1 MGSVI
6 SAGINQ
12 VTSLAGNAVD
22 YIMNRETNNANER
35 INNHTNDSNL
45 QIARETN
52 EANKAINQANI
63 DYQNAYNQQV
73 FEREDT
79 AFQRMAKD
87 ASAVGINPLAISQGS
102 PSGGTASAPQASI
115 PMQGATMQGYRE
127 NPFVSKMADVSA
139 LAGISN
145 EINTIMTGIAQ
156 RDILHEQAVK
166 AKNENDFFAEN
177 GYYPAPPTDFERFL
191 TGVSNV
197 IEGKGAIS
205 HHVDVL
211 KDAFTDNV
219 AKPLSDLKSVSLPSI
234 SLPANMEFRSPIQL
248 YKIGKKLKED
258 DSHVKDLPSGMNKD
272 SMRSLNDYTGTGELK
287 QSSDSVLKSV
297 WSDFMDRVKTS
308 LTPKWQWSMRDK

>member
-1 MGSVI
+1 MGSII

-22 YIMNRETNNANER
+22 YVMNKETNHANER
-35 INNHTNDSNL
+35 INNHTNDANL

-63 DYQNAYNQQV
+63 DYQNAYNQQI

-115 PMQGATMQGYRE
+115 PMQGATMQDYRRD
-127 NPFVSKMADVSA
+127 PFRVSLPDVSS
-139 LAGISN
+139 LANITS
-145 EINTIMTGIAQ
+145 EINTLMTGIAQ

-191 TGVSNV
+191 TGAANL

-205 HHVDVL
+205 NHVDTLKEGVKNKVDDL
-211 KDAFTDNV
+211 KDSFTDKV
-219 AKPLSDLKSVSLPSI
+219 VKPLSNLKSKAPLSTSAPVSSHSDKSYG
-234 SLPANMEFRSPIQL
+234 SL
-248 YKIGKKLKED
+248 Y
-258 DSHVKDLPSGMNKD
+258 
-272 SMRSLNDYTGTGELK
+272 SLNNLYPSNGDIEDYETMSGIKMSADNALNDAWNDLSK
-287 QSSDSVLKSV
+287 RIKRLFK
-297 WSDFMDRVKTS
+297 
-308 LTPKWQWSMRDK
+308 RDKK